1 MKKFLFTTL
10 KIVLPFAFGLL
21 MLWWIYRGLN
31 WRDIEDTLRYG
42 MNWWWM
48 GLSLVFGILPQI
60 MRGTRWRQTLVPMGE
75 CPRRRTCIDA
85 IFLSYAS
92 SLLVPRIGEV
102 TRCGTLKTVDH
113 VSFSKSLGTVVT
125 ERAVDSVIMLL
136 FTAVAFLLQ
145 IPVFKTFISQTGT
158 GIDGLLGRF
167 THTGYIVTLVCLLA
181 VALSAGFLIWK
192 LSVFQRVKGV
202 VINLTTGITSLRNV
216 EHKWIYLFRSLG
228 IWICYFLHF
237 YLAFFCFP
245 ETAQLG
251 FTAGIAAFCIG
262 AFAVLVPTPNGAGPW
277 HFAVKTVLV
286 LYGISGQAAIMFALV
301 VHTLQTLLI
310 VLLGVYGWVDLA
322 VIGRRK

>member
-1 MKKFLFTTL
+1 
-10 KIVLPFAFGLL
+10 

-136 FTAVAFLLQ
+136 FTVVAFLLQ

-181 VALSAGFLIWK
+181 VA
-192 LSVFQRVKGV
+192 
-202 VINLTTGITSLRNV
+202 
-216 EHKWIYLFRSLG
+216 
-228 IWICYFLHF
+228 
-237 YLAFFCFP
+237 
-245 ETAQLG
+245 
-251 FTAGIAAFCIG
+251 
-262 AFAVLVPTPNGAGPW
+262 
-277 HFAVKTVLV
+277 
-286 LYGISGQAAIMFALV
+286 
-301 VHTLQTLLI
+301 
-310 VLLGVYGWVDLA
+310 
-322 VIGRRK
+322 

>member
-145 IPVFKTFISQTGT
+145 IRCSRRLFHKPARNRR
-158 GIDGLLGRF
+158 LAGRF

-262 AFAVLVPTPNGAGPW
+262 SFAVLVPTPNGA
-277 HFAVKTVLV
+277 VR
-286 LYGISGQAAIMFALV
+286 GILP
-301 VHTLQTLLI
+301 
-310 VLLGVYGWVDLA
+310 
-322 VIGRRK
+322 